1 MLSPKYASRAAAL
14 SQRIQNSRLPLVRQ
28 ALTLELEGLHN
39 ASREERFGAPPV
51 ARMPSRSS
59 MFTRPSPVTMQV
71 LPAMPGGFT
80 SAKVTQAKR
89 TGLSAGAV
97 QAIITPEMYQ
107 SNQVTRG
114 YIRAADQRL
123 SNKAAAGSRA
133 NVLDAL
139 QKRLDQLV
147 EQRRQLG
154 TFPMMYRAAENQAL
168 EQKLADIRSR
178 MIRVRSGQIRDLMTE
193 YRIIEQALLSAS
205 SSVGGLRR
213 VYDTHRGGRGMLTNK
228 GVLLPDIP
236 SSGTAPEMIEL
247 TDAQPETEETTDV
260 APVEESWLS
269 RNRTPLLIGG
279 AAALAIGVYALRRR
293 K

>member
-1 MLSPKYASRAAAL
+1 MGHGDAPAGIVPTAQARAA
-14 SQRIQNSRLPLVRQ
+14 
-28 ALTLELEGLHN
+28 G
-39 ASREERFGAPPV
+39 
-51 ARMPSRSS
+51 M
-59 MFTRPSPVTMQV
+59 
-71 LPAMPGGFT
+71 
-80 SAKVTQAKR
+80 
-89 TGLSAGAV
+89 
-97 QAIITPEMYQ
+97 
-107 SNQVTRG
+107 
-114 YIRAADQRL
+114 
-123 SNKAAAGSRA
+123 AAAGSRA

-154 TFPMMYRAAENQAL
+154 TFPMMYRAAEKQAL